1 MILPVHYLL
10 LLAMMLVSA
19 TGEDSPVA
27 KVFLHKY
34 TTSTPVVEEKE
45 FEVIY
50 HLING
55 GDAAAFNIEVTDRYD
70 PSRYQKN
77 MKPMFIHF
85 LVHKSFIKVIN
96 LNYV

>member
-1 MILPVHYLL
+1 MILSVRYLIF
-10 LLAMMLVSA
+10 LAMMLASA

-34 TTSTPVVEEKE
+34 TTSSPVVEEKE

-55 GDAAAFNIEVTDRYD
+55 GEAAAFNIEVTDRYD
-70 PSRYQKN
+70 PSRYRRK
-77 MKPMFIHF
+77 
-85 LVHKSFIKVIN
+85 
-96 LNYV
+96 Y